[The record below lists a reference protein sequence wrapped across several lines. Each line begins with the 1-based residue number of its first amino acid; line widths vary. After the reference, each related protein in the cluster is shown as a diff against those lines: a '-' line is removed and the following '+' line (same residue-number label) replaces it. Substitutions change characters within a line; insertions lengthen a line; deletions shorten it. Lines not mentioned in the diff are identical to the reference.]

1 MAVETREEQILGIA
15 ARLFGTDG
23 FERTSLRDIAE
34 AAGITKAALYYYFP
48 DKEALYDRVVL
59 DGLEQLHAYVF
70 AQMDAADSCKGRL
83 NAFVLATAEYLE
95 RERFSWL
102 AGSNAFWAEHDRKR
116 RVRAIDY
123 RDRFERLL
131 RDAIQALIASGEWR
145 PVDAALAA
153 RFILGAINQ
162 IPRWHSP
169 DGPLTVVQ
177 VAEHYLDFTLA
188 GFEQR

>member
-1 MAVETREEQILGIA
+1 MAVETREAQILGIA

-48 DKEALYDRVVL
+48 DKEALYDRVVV
-59 DGLEQLHAYVF
+59 DGLQQLHAYVS
-70 AQMDAADSCKGRL
+70 AQMDAADSPKARL
-83 NAFVLATAEYLE
+83 TAFVQATASYLE
-95 RERFSWL
+95 RDRFSWL

-145 PVDAALAA
+145 PVDPALAT

-169 DGPLTVVQ
+169 DGRLTVVQ